1 MRIGIIGAGP
11 GGYVCAIR
19 AAQLEAEV
27 FLIEEDKIGG
37 TCLNKGC
44 IPTKTYFKNAEILNE
59 LKRSEDFGISVENYS
74 MSMAKLY
81 ERKENVVATLV
92 TGIEQ
97 ILSSYKNIKVI
108 KGKGKILNGNSIEV
122 ETADEKYEL
131 NVDKIVIATG
141 SKTFIPKI
149 EGVDGE
155 RVLTSTELLELK
167 EVPKSMVIVGGGVIG
182 LEFAS
187 IFSEFGTDITIFTE
201 EILLNA
207 DGEMK
212 KRLSVLLKKQGIKI
226 VTDVRV
232 EKFETK
238 DGVVTVSA
246 KSLKKEKIHTAEGEY
261 ALVAIG
267 RSPNLEGFGLENL
280 NLNTTKKGI
289 AVDENYECSV
299 KGVYAIG
306 DVNGISQLAHAASF
320 QGECVAEHIMGVTKK
335 RNKDIV
341 PACVF
346 TLTELSQVGATEE
359 ELKEKGTQYI
369 VSKFNF
375 AANGKSLSLGNKDGF
390 VKVLASKDG
399 KILGVHILGPHAN
412 DLIEEAAICMANDLT
427 VEDVTA
433 TIHPHPT
440 LSESFSEACAGVLG
454 EGIHTLNLNRQ

>member
-19 AAQLEAEV
+19 AAQLNGEV

-122 ETADEKYEL
+122 EAADEKYEL

-141 SKTFIPKI
+141 SKTFVPKI

-238 DGVVTVSA
+238 DGFVEVSA
-246 KSLKKEKIHTAEGEY
+246 KSLKKEKVHTAEGEY
-261 ALVAIG
+261 SLVAIG
-267 RSPNLEGFGLENL
+267 RSPNLEGFGLEKL
-280 NLNTTKKGI
+280 NLATTKKGI

-299 KGVYAIG
+299 IGVYAIG

-320 QGECVAEHIMGVTKK
+320 QGECVAEHIMGVSKK
-335 RNKDIV
+335 RNKDTI

-359 ELKEKGTQYI
+359 ELKAEGTQYI

-375 AANGKSLSLGNKDGF
+375 VANGKSLSLGNKDGF
-390 VKVLASKDG
+390 VKVLASNEG

-412 DLIEEAAICMANDLT
+412 DLIEEAALCMANDLT
-427 VEDVTA
+427 VEDVAA

-440 LSESFSEACAGVLG
+440 LSESFLEASAGVLG
-454 EGIHTLNLNRQ
+454 EGIHTLKLSR

>member
-19 AAQLEAEV
+19 AAQLNGEV

-44 IPTKTYFKNAEILNE
+44 IPTKTYFKNAEILKE

-108 KGKGKILNGNSIEV
+108 KGKGKILNENSIEV
-122 ETADEKYEL
+122 EAADENYEL
-131 NVDKIVIATG
+131 NVDIIVIATG
-141 SKTFIPKI
+141 SKTFVSKI

-238 DGVVTVSA
+238 DGCVEVSA
-246 KSLKKEKIHTAEGEY
+246 KSLKKEKVHTAEGEY

-267 RSPNLEGFGLENL
+267 RSPNLEGFGIESL
-280 NLNTTKKGI
+280 NLDTTKKGI

-306 DVNGISQLAHAASF
+306 DVNGISQLAHVASF
-320 QGECVAEHIMGVTKK
+320 QGECVAEHIMGVAKK
-335 RNKDIV
+335 RNKDTI

-359 ELKEKGTQYI
+359 ELKAEGIQYI

-375 AANGKSLSLGNKDGF
+375 AANGKSLSMGNKDGF
-390 VKVLASKDG
+390 VKVLASNEG

-412 DLIEEAAICMANDLT
+412 DLIEEAALCMANNLT
-427 VEDVTA
+427 VEDVVA

-440 LSESFSEACAGVLG
+440 LSESFLEASAGVFG
-454 EGIHTLNLNRQ
+454 EGIHTLKPSR

>member
-19 AAQLEAEV
+19 AAQFNAEV

-44 IPTKTYFKNAEILNE
+44 IPTKTYYKNAEILNE
-59 LKRSEDFGISVENYS
+59 LKKSEDFGISVENYS

-81 ERKENVVATLV
+81 ERKENVVGTLV

-108 KGKGKILNGNSIEV
+108 KGKGKILNGNTIEV
-122 ETADEKYEL
+122 EAADENYEL
-131 NVDKIVIATG
+131 SVDKIVIATG
-141 SKTFIPKI
+141 SKTFVPKI

-238 DGVVTVSA
+238 DGCVEVSA
-246 KSLKKEKIHTAEGEY
+246 KSLKKEKVHTAEGEY

-289 AVDENYECSV
+289 VVDENCETSI

-320 QGECVAEHIMGVTKK
+320 QGECVAEHIMGVVKK
-335 RNKDIV
+335 RNKDVV

-359 ELKEKGTQYI
+359 ELKAKNIDYL

-390 VKVLASKDG
+390 VKILASNEG

-412 DLIEEAAICMANDLT
+412 DLIEEAALCMANDLT
-427 VEDVTA
+427 VEDVVA

>member
-81 ERKENVVATLV
+81 ERKENIVATLV

>member
-108 KGKGKILNGNSIEV
+108 KGKGKILNGNTIEV
-122 ETADEKYEL
+122 STADEKYEL

-141 SKTFIPKI
+141 SKTFVPKI

-232 EKFETK
+232 ENFETK

-246 KSLKKEKIHTAEGEY
+246 KSLKREKVHTAEGEY

-280 NLNTTKKGI
+280 NLNTTRKGI
-289 AVDENYECSV
+289 AVDENYETSV

-320 QGECVAEHIMGVTKK
+320 QGECVAEHIMGVSKK
-335 RNKDIV
+335 RNKDTI

-359 ELKEKGTQYI
+359 ELKEEGTQYI

-390 VKVLASKDG
+390 VKVLASNEG
-399 KILGVHILGPHAN
+399 RILGVHILGPHAN
-412 DLIEEAAICMANDLT
+412 DLIEEAALCMANDLT
-427 VEDVTA
+427 VEDVVA

-440 LSESFSEACAGVLG
+440 LSESFLEASAGVLG
-454 EGIHTLNLNRQ
+454 EGIHTLKPSR

>member
-19 AAQLEAEV
+19 AAQLNGEV

-59 LKRSEDFGISVENYS
+59 LKRNEDFGISVENYS

-108 KGKGKILNGNSIEV
+108 KGKGKILNENSIEV
-122 ETADEKYEL
+122 EAADEKYEL

-141 SKTFIPKI
+141 SKTFVPKI

-187 IFSEFGTDITIFTE
+187 IFSEFGTDITVFTE

-232 EKFETK
+232 GKFETK
-238 DGVVTVSA
+238 DECVTVSA
-246 KSLKKEKIHTAEGEY
+246 KSLKKEKVHTAEGEY

-289 AVDENYECSV
+289 AVDESYETSV

-320 QGECVAEHIMGVTKK
+320 QGESVAEHIMGVSKK

-359 ELKEKGTQYI
+359 ELNAKCIEYI

-390 VKVLASKDG
+390 VKVLASNDG

-412 DLIEEAAICMANDLT
+412 DLIEEAALCMANDLT
-427 VEDVTA
+427 VEDVVA

-440 LSESFSEACAGVLG
+440 LSESFLEASAGVLG
-454 EGIHTLNLNRQ
+454 EGIHTLKLSR

>member
-19 AAQLEAEV
+19 AAQLNAEV

-81 ERKENVVATLV
+81 ERKENVVGTLV

-108 KGKGKILNGNSIEV
+108 KGKGKILNVNTIEV
-122 ETADEKYEL
+122 EAADENYEL
-131 NVDKIVIATG
+131 SVDKIVIATG
-141 SKTFIPKI
+141 SKTFVPKI

-238 DGVVTVSA
+238 DERVTVSA
-246 KSLKKEKIHTAEGEY
+246 KSLKKEKVHTAEGEY

-280 NLNTTKKGI
+280 NLATTKKGI
-289 AVDENYECSV
+289 VVDENCETST

-320 QGECVAEHIMGVTKK
+320 QGECVAEHIMGVSKK

-359 ELKEKGTQYI
+359 ELKAKGVDYI

-375 AANGKSLSLGNKDGF
+375 AANGKSLSMGNKDGF
-390 VKVLASKDG
+390 VKVLASNEG

-412 DLIEEAAICMANDLT
+412 DLIEEAALCMANNLT
-427 VEDVTA
+427 VEDVVA

-440 LSESFSEACAGVLG
+440 LSESFLEASAGVLG
-454 EGIHTLNLNRQ
+454 EGIHTLNLSR

>member
-19 AAQLEAEV
+19 AAQLNAEV

-81 ERKENVVATLV
+81 ERKENVVGTLV

-108 KGKGKILNGNSIEV
+108 KGKGKILNGNTIEV
-122 ETADEKYEL
+122 EAADEKYEL
-131 NVDKIVIATG
+131 SVDKIAIATG
-141 SKTFIPKI
+141 SKTFVPKI

-238 DGVVTVSA
+238 DERVTVSA
-246 KSLKKEKIHTAEGEY
+246 KSLKKEKVHTAEGEY

-267 RSPNLEGFGLENL
+267 RSPNLEGFGIESL
-280 NLNTTKKGI
+280 NLATTKKGI
-289 AVDENYECSV
+289 AVDENCETST

-320 QGECVAEHIMGVTKK
+320 QGECVAEHIMGVAKK

-359 ELKEKGTQYI
+359 ELKAKGIDYI

-375 AANGKSLSLGNKDGF
+375 AANGKSLSMGNKDGF
-390 VKVLASKDG
+390 VKVLASNEG

-412 DLIEEAAICMANDLT
+412 DLIEEAALCMANNLT
-427 VEDVTA
+427 VEDVVA

-440 LSESFSEACAGVLG
+440 LSESFLEASAGVLG

>member
-44 IPTKTYFKNAEILNE
+44 IPTKTYFKNAEILKE
-59 LKRSEDFGISVENYS
+59 LKRSEDFGISVGNYS

-81 ERKENVVATLV
+81 ERKENVVGTLV

-108 KGKGKILNGNSIEV
+108 KGKGKILNGNTIEV
-122 ETADEKYEL
+122 EAADENYEL
-131 NVDKIVIATG
+131 SVDKIAIATG
-141 SKTFIPKI
+141 SKTFVPKI

-267 RSPNLEGFGLENL
+267 RSPNLEGFGIESL
-280 NLNTTKKGI
+280 NLATTKKGI

-320 QGECVAEHIMGVTKK
+320 QGECVAEHIMGVVKK
-335 RNKDIV
+335 RNKDVV

-359 ELKEKGTQYI
+359 ELKAKNIDYL

-375 AANGKSLSLGNKDGF
+375 AANGKSLSMGNKDGF
-390 VKVLASKDG
+390 VKVLASNEG

-412 DLIEEAAICMANDLT
+412 DLIEEAALCMANNLT
-427 VEDVTA
+427 VEDVVA

>member
-19 AAQLEAEV
+19 AAQLKAEV

-108 KGKGKILNGNSIEV
+108 KGKGKILNANTIEV
-122 ETADEKYEL
+122 EAADENYEL
-131 NVDKIVIATG
+131 SVDKIVIATG

-226 VTDVRV
+226 VTDARV

-246 KSLKKEKIHTAEGEY
+246 KSLKKEKVHTAEGEY

-267 RSPNLEGFGLENL
+267 RSPNLEGFGIENL
-280 NLNTTKKGI
+280 NLATTKKGI

-320 QGECVAEHIMGVTKK
+320 QGECVAEHIMGVSKK
-335 RNKDIV
+335 RNKDTI

-346 TLTELSQVGATEE
+346 TLTEMSQVGATEE
-359 ELKEKGTQYI
+359 ELKEEGTQYI

-390 VKVLASKDG
+390 VKVLASNEG

-412 DLIEEAAICMANDLT
+412 DLIEEAALCMANNLT
-427 VEDVTA
+427 VEDVVA

-440 LSESFSEACAGVLG
+440 LSESFLEASAGVLG
-454 EGIHTLNLNRQ
+454 EGIHTLKLRR

>member
-19 AAQLEAEV
+19 AAQLNGEV

-44 IPTKTYFKNAEILNE
+44 IPTKTYFKNAEILKE

-108 KGKGKILNGNSIEV
+108 KGKGKILNANSIEV

-226 VTDVRV
+226 VTDARV

-238 DGVVTVSA
+238 DGKVTVSA
-246 KSLKKEKIHTAEGEY
+246 KSLKKEKTHTAEGEY

-289 AVDENYECSV
+289 AVDENYECSL

-306 DVNGISQLAHAASF
+306 DINGISQLAHAASF
-320 QGECVAEHIMGVTKK
+320 QGECVAEHIMGVSKK
-335 RNKDIV
+335 RNKDTI

-359 ELKEKGTQYI
+359 ELKEEGTQYI

-390 VKVLASKDG
+390 VKVLASNER

-427 VEDVTA
+427 VEDVVA

-440 LSESFSEACAGVLG
+440 LSESFLEASSGVLG
-454 EGIHTLNLNRQ
+454 EGIHTLKLNR

>member
-11 GGYVCAIR
+11 GGYVCSIR

-81 ERKENVVATLV
+81 ERKENVVGSLV

-108 KGKGKILNGNSIEV
+108 KGKGKILNGNSIEL

-141 SKTFIPKI
+141 SKTFVPKI
-149 EGVDGE
+149 EGVDGK

-226 VTDVRV
+226 VTDVKV

-238 DGVVTVSA
+238 DGRVTVSA

-289 AVDENYECSV
+289 VVDENCETSI

-346 TLTELSQVGATEE
+346 TLTELSSVGATEE

-375 AANGKSLSLGNKDGF
+375 AANGKSLSMGNKDGF
-390 VKVLASKDG
+390 VKVLASNEG

-427 VEDVTA
+427 VDDVTA

>member
-19 AAQLEAEV
+19 AAQLKAEV

-108 KGKGKILNGNSIEV
+108 KGKGKILNENSIEV
-122 ETADEKYEL
+122 EAVDEKYEL

-141 SKTFIPKI
+141 SKTFVPKI

-232 EKFETK
+232 ENFETK

-246 KSLKKEKIHTAEGEY
+246 KSLKREKVHTAEGEY

-267 RSPNLEGFGLENL
+267 RSPNLEGFGLEKL
-280 NLNTTKKGI
+280 NLATTKKGI
-289 AVDENYECSV
+289 AVDQNYECSV

-320 QGECVAEHIMGVTKK
+320 QGECVAEHIMGVAKK
-335 RNKDIV
+335 RNKDTI

-359 ELKEKGTQYI
+359 ELKEEGTQYI

-375 AANGKSLSLGNKDGF
+375 AANGKSLSMGNKDGF
-390 VKVLASKDG
+390 VKVLASNEG

-412 DLIEEAAICMANDLT
+412 DLIEEAALCMANDLT
-427 VEDVTA
+427 VEDVVA

-440 LSESFSEACAGVLG
+440 LSESFLEASAGVLG
-454 EGIHTLNLNRQ
+454 EGIHTLKLNR